1 MTLLTKLKAV
11 TLTAATLGLLGGAGG
26 AVGAISTPIQPMGST
41 ARTLMAQTFG
51 NVAVNEANFLV
62 VAAPGSAAQPYKL
75 LIVEQIKPTP
85 TCWSLANGT
94 DRPTQV
100 NPVWNSF
107 DYTGVCRLQK
117 DSNGYGIRLSGQD
130 LESPRFE
137 VNEQGGELLLQF
149 APTTTSRDRI
159 TIGRTGG
166 ISSTRFTKIYLE
178 PGWSLT
184 KRTFNGQI
192 VGSHLVYFTNNL
204 TLAQLQGGTTPPT
217 PSPVPPTPTPP
228 TPVPPTPPT
237 PTPVPPKPASPFKDI
252 QGNRYAA
259 DIERAASLGVI
270 SGFAEDNSFRPTNP
284 LTREQAVSVMME
296 VAKRVLPSSVLA
308 QLPQSVYTNPF
319 PDVTANRWSA
329 LKLAQAKQLGLVSGD
344 DTGSFRPGDN
354 VSRAELIA
362 MVSKLALARG
372 PISANAN
379 NAPIFSDIQGHWAAK
394 VIQQM
399 ANYCRVATP
408 LNETGT
414 SFAPQANALR
424 DYTASV
430 AVRIID
436 CPQARPR

>member
-1 MTLLTKLKAV
+1 MTLLANLKAATV
-11 TLTAATLGLLGGAGG
+11 TAATLSLLGSTGLALGAMP
-26 AVGAISTPIQPMGST
+26 TPIQSMGST
-41 ARTLMAQTFG
+41 ARTLVAQNFG

-62 VAAPGSAAQPYKL
+62 VAVPGSATQPYKL
-75 LIVEQIKPTP
+75 LIVEQIKPSP

-94 DRPTQV
+94 NRPTQV
-100 NPVWNSF
+100 NPLWNSF

-117 DSNGYGIRLSGQD
+117 DSNGYGIRLNGQD
-130 LESPRFE
+130 LGSPRFE
-137 VNEQGGELLLQF
+137 VNEQNGELLLQF

-192 VGSHLVYFTNNL
+192 VSSHLVYFTNNL
-204 TLAQLQGGTTPPT
+204 TLAQLQGGAIPPT
-217 PSPVPPTPTPP
+217 PSPVPPTPTP

-237 PTPVPPKPASPFKDI
+237 PSPVPPRPVVPFKDI

-270 SGFAEDNSFRPTNP
+270 SGFAEDNTFRPTNP

-319 PDVTANRWSA
+319 PDVAANRWSA
-329 LKLAQAKQLGLVSGD
+329 LKLAQAKQLGLINGD
-344 DTGSFRPGDN
+344 DTGNFRPGDN
-354 VSRAELIA
+354 LSRAELIA
-362 MVSKLALARG
+362 IVSKLALARG

-414 SFAPQANALR
+414 NFAPQTNALR

-436 CPQARPR
+436 CPQARPQ

>member
-94 DRPTQV
+94 NRPTQV